1 MQKPKVRSSRNRNFG
16 NNMEALQNAKLGA
29 FFWAKKYGPGGLWRT
44 IFWSKPALYQT
55 RAHVFRRGNSNP
67 DPIDIYNEES
77 HSSEIRLK

>member
-1 MQKPKVRSSRNRNFG
+1 
-16 NNMEALQNAKLGA
+16 MEALQNAKPDAVFLMKKW
-29 FFWAKKYGPGGLWRT
+29 FWYKKYGPGGLWRT